1 MFRNVPEC
9 SMFRILSTP
18 LRFKVSPWSNQ
29 TYFQITLK
37 LSAGSKLVQTSQI
50 IITIFKTS
58 AAKFTAA
65 FRSDDILSLLLL
77 FESTKFDLSSTDVEN
92 ATNQFTNIMT
102 EAAKRSLKLLTVAK
116 TNSKGSQLLRNGLIM
131 IAKLWDLHSKSYL
144 TKNNAIHWIPNSEK
158 NIMSK
163 IKPFKEL

>member
-1 MFRNVPEC
+1 M
-9 SMFRILSTP
+9 
-18 LRFKVSPWSNQ
+18 
-29 TYFQITLK
+29 
-37 LSAGSKLVQTSQI
+37 VQTSQI

-102 EAAKRSLKLLTVAK
+102 EAAKRSLIAK
-116 TNSKGSQLLRNGLIM
+116 TNPKESQLLRNGLIM
-131 IAKLWDLHSKSYL
+131 IAKL
-144 TKNNAIHWIPNSEK
+144 
-158 NIMSK
+158 
-163 IKPFKEL
+163 

>member
-1 MFRNVPEC
+1 M
-9 SMFRILSTP
+9 
-18 LRFKVSPWSNQ
+18 
-29 TYFQITLK
+29 
-37 LSAGSKLVQTSQI
+37 VQTSQI

-131 IAKLWDLHSKSYL
+131 IAKL
-144 TKNNAIHWIPNSEK
+144 
-158 NIMSK
+158 
-163 IKPFKEL
+163 